1 VPRQKPLA
9 TTLADPDRIIAAVR
23 HAGVKFSLAFPMRHD
38 PVNQQ
43 IYGTAG
49 CRAVGQVAVV
59 RRRHATG

>member
-1 VPRQKPLA
+1 
-9 TTLADPDRIIAAVR
+9 
-23 HAGVKFSLAFPMRHD
+23 VKFSLAFPMRHD

-43 IYGTAG
+43 IYGTAE